1 LAEGVQTAGGV
12 GAKAPAA
19 PGDTTAAPGEARGAE
34 SASVAASAEGAALP
48 EGGAPPEGAAAA
60 CPSCGAGLVG
70 DYCHACGEKRAG
82 ARDLTLGH
90 FLHDAAQEFTSL
102 EHSKLLRTLRA
113 LLFRPGRLSAEW
125 VAGRRNL
132 YLKPLNLYLA
142 VFALSLFAFSVYEP
156 LSVYKLQ
163 LVVEQD
169 ATGEVGRM
177 FEEMAARRGLRTDE
191 FMGKV
196 NERWHDYMSL
206 SSLFLAASYSLLLQ
220 VVFLLFA
227 RRHFVEHLVFSL
239 HFVSFSSLL
248 VVLMWPLYF
257 LVGLK
262 PTPAGAAVA
271 VLYWLVIAA
280 YMFLAVRTFYRTG
293 KAAGALLTLVLL
305 VGYYA
310 VYAVVYVGSMAVA
323 LFSVASG

>member
-1 LAEGVQTAGGV
+1 MRQLAGGLHTANGV
-12 GAKAPAA
+12 DAGAGNAAVPFAA
-19 PGDTTAAPGEARGAE
+19 PDAQGAVRAAG
-34 SASVAASAEGAALP
+34 SAPVAVRA
-48 EGGAPPEGAAAA
+48 EGGAPPEGAAA

-90 FLHDAAQEFTSL
+90 FLHDAAQELTSV
-102 EHSKLLRTLRA
+102 EHSKLLRTLGA
-113 LLFRPGRLSAEW
+113 LLFRPGHLSAEW
-125 VAGRRNL
+125 VAGRRGL

-169 ATGEVGRM
+169 ATGEVGKAL
-177 FEEMAARRGLRTDE
+177 EELAARRGLRADE
-191 FMGKV
+191 FTAKV

-257 LVGLK
+257 FTGVK
-262 PTPAGAAVA
+262 PTPASYALGALV
-271 VLYWLVIAA
+271 WLAIAA

-293 KAAGALLTLVLL
+293 TAAGALLTLVLL
-305 VGYYA
+305 AGYYA
-310 VYAVVYVGSMAVA
+310 VYAAVYVGSMAAA
-323 LFSVASG
+323 LFSVAAG